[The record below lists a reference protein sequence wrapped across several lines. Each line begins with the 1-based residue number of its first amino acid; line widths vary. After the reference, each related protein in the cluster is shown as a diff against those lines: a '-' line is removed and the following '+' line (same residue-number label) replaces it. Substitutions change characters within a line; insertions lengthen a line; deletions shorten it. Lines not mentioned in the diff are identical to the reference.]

1 MRPYFIA
8 RDEAAREASASAS
21 TTEVRVLTRIS
32 APRDRCAPLS
42 VLVIDQV
49 EETGEVLRAALDGRV
64 RVLSAGKARE
74 GLEMA
79 REHHPDLIVLDLELA
94 RGTSTAEDF
103 RAETASGD
111 APLVLLGSARRSLPA
126 RPQEFMAK
134 PYHYGSLVR
143 KIEELL
149 EEGGA
154 RAQGKIPEASPRS
167 A

>member
-1 MRPYFIA
+1 M
-8 RDEAAREASASAS
+8 
-21 TTEVRVLTRIS
+21 TGNT
-32 APRDRCAPLS
+32 LS
-42 VLVIDQV
+42 VLVVDQV
-49 EETGEVLRAALDGRV
+49 EETGEVLRTALAGRV

-79 REHHPDLIVLDLELA
+79 REHRPDLIVLDLELA
-94 RGTSTAEDF
+94 RGSSTTEDF

-111 APLVLLGSARRSLPA
+111 APLVLLGSARRSLPGS
-126 RPQEFMAK
+126 PQEFMAK
-134 PYHYGSLVR
+134 PYHYGNLVR

-154 RAQGKIPEASPRS
+154 QARGKVPAASPRS